1 MGLFFN
7 NLFIIH
13 QRYQN
18 NRVYWDRSL
27 IAFKTNQKFR
37 DQNSMFVRK
46 VSFKRVFQTFYILAQ
61 RVLKLLCLVEFSL
74 VYYITIWNNREGSR
88 RMKNET
94 IFQLSWIQEII
105 FTPLFACISLI
116 SCRLVLLE
124 APIPIII
131 HLLTLWIEEVY
142 EDIAL
147 FVYCA

>member
-7 NLFIIH
+7 NLFVIY
-13 QRYQN
+13 QRYEN
-18 NRVYWDRSL
+18 NRVYWYGL
-27 IAFKTNQKFR
+27 LLAFTTDQKLR
-37 DQNSMFVRK
+37 GQDSMFVRK
-46 VSFKRVFQTFYILAQ
+46 VFFKRVFQTFYILAQ
-61 RVLKLLCLVEFSL
+61 RVLRLLCLVEFSL

-94 IFQLSWIQEII
+94 IFQLRWIQEII

-131 HLLTLWIEEVY
+131 HMLTLWVDEVY